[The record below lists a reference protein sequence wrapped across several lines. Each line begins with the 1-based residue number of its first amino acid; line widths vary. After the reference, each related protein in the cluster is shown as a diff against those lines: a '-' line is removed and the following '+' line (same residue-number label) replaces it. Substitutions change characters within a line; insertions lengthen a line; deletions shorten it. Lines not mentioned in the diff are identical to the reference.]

1 MSSEIEGAWDR
12 STETGNAGP
21 QVRRVDARG
30 SATIVLLAAISTV
43 TSLVNGFAYDD
54 RLLILNNPRVHR
66 LAHIG
71 RVWTQ
76 TYWPPWMGAGLYR
89 PLTMSAFVTEWWIG
103 HGAPWVFHATNVA
116 LYIVVCLL
124 VYRLAKLQLPPAG
137 AWVAAALFAVHPV
150 HVEAVGNVVG
160 QSELWAACGTLAAVI
175 ALVHWRRSAVA
186 RASWCTR
193 PTLDGVGDTAPRLL
207 RLATPL
213 GRGLGAEDLGGVRH
227 QLVLVALVI
236 GACLAKEHAVV
247 TPALLVLAEVFL
259 VDDPRP
265 WRDRWRALRPFVLL
279 LSLAVVS
286 YVVVRAH
293 VIGSWAGDRPNVVLE
308 HLSAAARRWTMLGVV
323 SEWTR
328 LLMWPWRLVVEYA
341 PRDITIHEHFEP
353 SLMPNAV
360 LLALILT
367 LVVIAVRRR
376 ALAGFALLWI
386 VVTLLL
392 VSNLIVPTGILL
404 AERTLFL
411 PSVGAAL
418 LIGDAVTRLTAR
430 FGTAPVSSRAM
441 HARWR
446 HLAVAAGIGMLLVV
460 WAWRSA
466 QRQLVWRSNA
476 TVFARAP
483 LDAPLSY
490 RAHDVYAGL
499 LFDRGDKIGGERE
512 ARIALALYPHDPVL
526 YRDLAQEYMRAGMCT
541 PAIPLLRRSIE
552 EPASVETDAH
562 LLLAECLLAEH
573 DPSSARAEVLRGVAQ
588 GPYVYYGAGYHKV
601 LIAIDSATGGP
612 QGLRGSVAGAR
623 AAAGGAEPAP
633 AAASVSLHPA
643 R

>member
-21 QVRRVDARG
+21 LVRRVDARG

-43 TSLVNGFAYDD
+43 TSLVNGFAYND

-160 QSELWAACGTLAAVI
+160 QSELWAACGILAAVI
-175 ALVHWRRSAVA
+175 AFVRWRRSAVA

-213 GRGLGAEDLGGVRH
+213 GKGLGAENLGGLRH

-353 SLMPNAV
+353 SLIPNAV

-430 FGTAPVSSRAM
+430 FGTSSGFQQRDARTLAPSRSRGRHRHVAGGVGLAQRPAAARVAKQCDCLCPSAARCPAQLSGTQCLRRFAVRSGRQDRRGARGSNRPRAVSARPGPVSRSRARV
-441 HARWR
+441 HACGDVHAGNPVAPEIHRR
-446 HLAVAAGIGMLLVV
+446 TGVRRDGRASPVGGVSPGGTRPRLRARRGAAGCG
-460 WAWRSA
+460 
-466 QRQLVWRSNA
+466 
-476 TVFARAP
+476 P
-483 LDAPLSY
+483 
-490 RAHDVYAGL
+490 G
-499 LFDRGDKIGGERE
+499 
-512 ARIALALYPHDPVL
+512 
-526 YRDLAQEYMRAGMCT
+526 
-541 PAIPLLRRSIE
+541 AIR
-552 EPASVETDAH
+552 
-562 LLLAECLLAEH
+562 
-573 DPSSARAEVLRGVAQ
+573 VLRGR
-588 GPYVYYGAGYHKV
+588 
-601 LIAIDSATGGP
+601 LP
-612 QGLRGSVAGAR
+612 QGADRHR
-623 AAAGGAEPAP
+623 
-633 AAASVSLHPA
+633 
-643 R
+643 